1 MEGHQMSA
9 LEIAGTTL
17 MGTGTLFT
25 VLAAWGVVRFPSAP
39 ARMHAATKSASLGLA
54 LLATGAAV
62 AAGSW
67 PLAGIA
73 VLVSVFLFLTAPIS
87 GHLLGRAAILAGQ
100 GGALVH
106 DDLTGAA
113 AGPLP
118 AGEEDGSRF
127 SVVRWAGLAVAWMLL
142 WRDVGPGT
150 ALGGALVG
158 LTIETA
164 RRERYRAR
172 RVSVP
177 WLAVFLVRYAGWVVT
192 SNLRVAWEVLT
203 PSNED
208 IREAIVAVPLRTR
221 SVPVALLVANA
232 ISYTPGSLTVELG
245 GDPPKLWV
253 HVLHFTSV
261 EQVRADVARLEGLAL
276 RVLPQP
282 ASV

>member
-1 MEGHQMSA
+1 MSA
-9 LEIAGTTL
+9 LQVAGTVV
-17 MGTGTLFT
+17 MGSGALLT

-54 LLATGAAV
+54 LLAVGAAV
-62 AAGSW
+62 GAASW

-73 VLVSVFLFLTAPIS
+73 ALVAFFLFLTAPIS

-100 GGALVH
+100 GGTLVH

-113 AGPLP
+113 PEPLP
-118 AGEEDGSRF
+118 AGEGDGSRF
-127 SVVRWAGLAVAWMLL
+127 SVVRWAGLTAAWMLL
-142 WRDVGPGT
+142 WRDVSPGT
-150 ALGGALVG
+150 AVGGAIIALV
-158 LTIETA
+158 IEAA
-164 RRERYRAR
+164 RSEIHRAR
-172 RVSVP
+172 KVSLR
-177 WLAVFLVRYAGWVVT
+177 WLAVFLVRYAGWVVA

-221 SVPVALLVANA
+221 SVPAALLVANA

-245 GDPPKLWV
+245 GDPPTLWV

-261 EQVRADVARLEGLAL
+261 EQVRADVARLEDLVL
-276 RVLPQP
+276 RVLPQR
-282 ASV
+282 AAV